1 MEREMWGGVLLPWN
15 IFLPFDRTS
24 TKKRMV
30 HINSKIPC
38 SRRLKIN
45 WQRRRRGLDA
55 YQRRRR
61 STRCWSSGRVPICT
75 WWCAWARSGTRSG
88 TDYASTLPW
97 STARPSIGSWN
108 GRGKPSSKLA
118 TSSSWIS
125 IWRSLSPA
133 KLNRLVLGAQPLLLF
148 PSFRPID
155 PIRFLFLW
163 NRTRDTRV
171 TRESKGRGEKRGG
184 EPHPR
189 PLYFVE
195 SDYFPLD
202 GSPSPPPPPSGELP
216 SGMQSSKS
224 VSGDQALNIFEFAT
238 ITYRASTLKE
248 YW

>member
-148 PSFRPID
+148 PLLPADRSHSIPIS
-155 PIRFLFLW
+155 L
-163 NRTRDTRV
+163 
-171 TRESKGRGEKRGG
+171 ESNARHSSYSRKQGEGG
-184 EPHPR
+184 EEGGENRIHVLSISWNPIIFLSTARPR
-189 PLYFVE
+189 PLLLRLASFLPE
-195 SDYFPLD
+195 CNRPRAFPATRRLIF
-202 GSPSPPPPPSGELP
+202 SNLP
-216 SGMQSSKS
+216 RSRI
-224 VSGDQALNIFEFAT
+224 VLP
-238 ITYRASTLKE
+238 L
-248 YW
+248 

>member
-1 MEREMWGGVLLPWN
+1 MEREMWDGVLLPWN

-148 PSFRPID
+148 PLLPADRSHSIPIS
-155 PIRFLFLW
+155 L
-163 NRTRDTRV
+163 
-171 TRESKGRGEKRGG
+171 ESNARHSSYSRKQGEGGEEGG

>member
-88 TDYASTLPW
+88 TDYASTLLW

-148 PSFRPID
+148 PLLPADRSHSIPISLESNARHSSYSRKQGEGGEEGGRTASTSSLFRGIRLFSSRRLALAPSSSVWRASFRNAIVQE
-155 PIRFLFLW
+155 RF
-163 NRTRDTRV
+163 R
-171 TRESKGRGEKRGG
+171 
-184 EPHPR
+184 R
-189 PLYFVE
+189 P
-195 SDYFPLD
+195 
-202 GSPSPPPPPSGELP
+202 G
-216 SGMQSSKS
+216 
-224 VSGDQALNIFEFAT
+224 A
-238 ITYRASTLKE
+238 
-248 YW
+248 